1 MLVLTRKQNE
11 RIVIAG
17 DIEITVV
24 EVRGGRV
31 KLGIECPKETSVLR
45 REVLDRI
52 ARSECRRPASALHA
66 TPPSLCTL

>member
-31 KLGIECPKETSVLR
+31 KLGIECPKETSVHR
-45 REVLDRI
+45 REVLNRL
-52 ARSECRRPASALHA
+52 AHAECRPLCAAYA
-66 TPPSLCTL
+66 TAEPSCAN